1 MRKLRILVSA
11 VAAVGTMLISFTPG
25 ASAGTGTDGYQV
37 LDNSQKSALDLRIL
51 ERYVPFAEN
60 LWRASDI
67 PEPDTGMFYEPGA
80 ADERGIVDT
89 DYIYATLLTALPG
102 QQSFAGVPRAT
113 LMDHL
118 IESIRYAGLTNYY
131 SGAGYNKWGAS
142 DGFGVYGPALE
153 MYLWGDAAHIVWN
166 QLDPQTQALVQT
178 VITAASNVFVSEP
191 ALDATPG
198 NTGAETDAWT
208 APLPALAA
216 MMFPSDPN
224 RAAWEQTAIRFTL
237 NSFSVPG
244 DESSSQIVD
253 GKPLSDWITTSN
265 LQPDLTIQNHGYFN
279 LDYQMVTSLLVNDAA
294 TFYAQGGMPQPEAFS
309 FRTPEIWNKVIEPLT
324 TDYGDLISPA
334 GQDWVSKDFQWV
346 DYFGALATRFH
357 SATASVL
364 ESRAL
369 QLVAR
374 RQLGTGTG
382 SMVGTTGLV
391 YESVM
396 ARRVASDW
404 WDHDL
409 FTPSATPS
417 APAFHQAYDESS
429 GVHTWPSESVI
440 AGRFATA
447 AASMSWDSDSPM
459 GTWVPRSHDDMTDP
473 AFTDTAPGSLFATAR
488 GTPTGP
494 YTCACGTDEFTTA
507 GTVGDK
513 DLAMAAFPDGTT
525 LLLDQGSGPTF
536 TYYIDQIP
544 GLTGDRTVY
553 SAGGTGQGTLSG
565 DWVDVG
571 GRMAM
576 IVAGGS
582 GISATQL
589 APGSNQGSDNTILQ
603 LTGSTGTGS
612 GNRGA
617 ELVAGA
623 SPASASALA
632 AGIAQPAAPAG
643 WGALQ
648 ARDSDGADL
657 LAVARWS
664 GADQGT
670 FSLTDSRGA
679 PVTTQAATVTGS
691 TASVPIALDP
701 DTPGTSAEVQETMRY
716 FVHSSGPIQARQS
729 AGGSAATLSNPSTS
743 PATVTVSY
751 VPGTGPT
758 QTVSRTL
765 AGGETATARV
775 VGGRLV
781 TAGPEYE
788 PILTTGAKA
797 TALAASVRQ
806 WQRAGQISA
815 SDAATLTSAAGQISG
830 DLRQAATD
838 AVANSPSTG
847 QEAALTASATSA
859 LARAVPAPGMTPAVA
874 RAVKAFHDGA
884 ASELAQAA
892 AALRVTLLVE
902 PDGTLQPGET
912 GAFTVYALNRGQAA
926 ATSGWLSLSLPG
938 SHPPAQTLP
947 ALAPGASTAI
957 TVHAQVAA
965 GTAPW
970 SDLAASAALSYTTQ
984 GGSTEKATATGEFTV
999 TPLFTV
1005 TAAEPDVPLARGGW
1019 NQEKYTLT
1027 SFASQPLTVS
1037 FASQEPSGVT
1047 ASMSATSASLP
1058 ADGTAEVTATLANAS
1073 AATGSGPLTLT
1084 ATASNGVAATAS
1096 PLLRFS
1102 ANMALNPYGTP
1113 WPSPSASS
1121 TQAPRTPGLAF
1132 DGDTST
1138 FWVSGGPATAGSG
1151 PTPQNPVTLGVDFG
1165 APVTIGSVTMTPRP
1179 GYGPTDYSVQTS
1191 ADGQNWT
1198 TLATVTSAPD
1208 AVVTTPVPVTTA
1220 RYLRLVITGS
1230 HDATDR
1236 NVQVAE
1242 LAATAP

>member
-1 MRKLRILVSA
+1 
-11 VAAVGTMLISFTPG
+11 
-25 ASAGTGTDGYQV
+25 
-37 LDNSQKSALDLRIL
+37 
-51 ERYVPFAEN
+51 
-60 LWRASDI
+60 
-67 PEPDTGMFYEPGA
+67 
-80 ADERGIVDT
+80 
-89 DYIYATLLTALPG
+89 
-102 QQSFAGVPRAT
+102 
-113 LMDHL
+113 
-118 IESIRYAGLTNYY
+118 
-131 SGAGYNKWGAS
+131 
-142 DGFGVYGPALE
+142 
-153 MYLWGDAAHIVWN
+153 
-166 QLDPQTQALVQT
+166 
-178 VITAASNVFVSEP
+178 
-191 ALDATPG
+191 
-198 NTGAETDAWT
+198 
-208 APLPALAA
+208 
-216 MMFPSDPN
+216 
-224 RAAWEQTAIRFTL
+224 
-237 NSFSVPG
+237 
-244 DESSSQIVD
+244 
-253 GKPLSDWITTSN
+253 
-265 LQPDLTIQNHGYFN
+265 
-279 LDYQMVTSLLVNDAA
+279 
-294 TFYAQGGMPQPEAFS
+294 
-309 FRTPEIWNKVIEPLT
+309 
-324 TDYGDLISPA
+324 
-334 GQDWVSKDFQWV
+334 
-346 DYFGALATRFH
+346 
-357 SATASVL
+357 
-364 ESRAL
+364 
-369 QLVAR
+369 
-374 RQLGTGTG
+374 
-382 SMVGTTGLV
+382 
-391 YESVM
+391 M

-417 APAFHQAYDESS
+417 ASAFHKAYDESS
-429 GVHTWPSESVI
+429 GVHTWPSEDVV
-440 AGRFATA
+440 AGRFATS
-447 AASMSWDSDSPM
+447 AASMSWDSESPM

-544 GLTGDRTVY
+544 GLTGDRTAY

-589 APGSNQGSDNTILQ
+589 APGSNQGSDDTILQ

-648 ARDSDGADL
+648 AGDSDGADL

-664 GADQGT
+664 GADQAT
-670 FSLTDSRGA
+670 FSLTDPRGA
-679 PVTTQAATVTGS
+679 PVTTQVATVTGS
-691 TASVPIALDP
+691 TASVAMALDP
-701 DTPGTSAEVQETMRY
+701 DTPGMPAEVQETMRY
-716 FVHSSGPIQARQS
+716 FVHSSGPIHARQS

-751 VPGTGPT
+751 VSVTGST

-788 PILTTGAKA
+788 PILAAGASA
-797 TALAASVRQ
+797 TALAGSARQ

-815 SDAATLTSAAGQISG
+815 ADAARLTAGANQVSR
-830 DLRQAATD
+830 DLGQAAAAAT
-838 AVANSPSTG
+838 AQSPDTS
-847 QEAALTASATSA
+847 QEATLVAGATTA
-859 LARAVPAPGMTPAVA
+859 LAQIEPSSGIPPAVSQA
-874 RAVKAFHDGA
+874 IEAFRTREAADLAKA
-884 ASELAQAA
+884 S

-912 GAFTVYALNRGQAA
+912 GTFTVYVLNRGKAA
-926 ATSGWLSLSLPG
+926 ATSGQLSLSLPG
-938 SHPPAQTLP
+938 SDPPAQTLP

-957 TVHAQVAA
+957 TADARVAA

-970 SDLAASAALSYTTQ
+970 SDLTANAVLSYTTQ
-984 GGSTEKATATGEFTV
+984 GGSTEQVTATGEFTV

-1005 TAAEPDVPLARGGW
+1005 TAAEPDLPLATGGW
-1019 NQEKYTLT
+1019 NQENYTLT

-1037 FASQEPSGVT
+1037 FASQGPSGVT

-1073 AATGSGPLTLT
+1073 AATGSGTLTLT
-1084 ATASNGVAATAS
+1084 ATASNGVAVTAS
-1096 PLLRFS
+1096 PLLHFS
-1102 ANMALNPYGTP
+1102 ADLALNPYGTP

-1121 TQAPRTPGLAF
+1121 TQVPRTPGLAF

-1165 APVTIGSVTMTPRP
+1165 APVTVGSVTMTPRP

-1191 ADGQNWT
+1191 GNGQNWT

-1208 AVVTTPVPVTTA
+1208 AAVTTALPATTA

-1230 HDATDR
+1230 HDGTDR